1 MLPSYDPEMSIDQSP
16 EASPDARA
24 SQAVPPPGSSASA
37 FEPFAVDHLLFNDL
51 PFTLGTVDAP
61 EKYTVTAVFTRRP
74 LPLELEHLAKP
85 ETQRRLSD
93 AGYPA
98 VSLTAA
104 DRRLFIVNTNL
115 SELRQGLA
123 QAIGRL
129 LDDIGSTV
137 SDTRT
142 EQAQKAAE
150 LAQRAAE
157 RVQRVLA
164 EAEQVDF
171 SPNRAHY
178 T

>member
-1 MLPSYDPEMSIDQSP
+1 MSIDQHRETSSDVP
-16 EASPDARA
+16 APQGAASPDADT
-24 SQAVPPPGSSASA
+24 SA
-37 FEPFAVDHLLFNDL
+37 FEPFAVDHLILNDL

-61 EKYTVTAVFTRRP
+61 ERYTVTAVFTRRP
-74 LPLELEHLAKP
+74 LPLELELLAKP
-85 ETQRRLSD
+85 ETQILLAE

-98 VSLTAA
+98 VSLTTA

-123 QAIGRL
+123 QVIGRV
-129 LDDIGSTV
+129 LDDIGTSV
-137 SDTRT
+137 AKTRT

-150 LAQRAAE
+150 LAHRAAE
-157 RVQRVLA
+157 RVQRVFA
-164 EAEQVDF
+164 EAEQIDF